1 MATTYDDAKKHI
13 LYENKEENLHKLQFC
28 PQFPSMFIKNGIQN
42 RIFLQKNLVNSHF
55 MFIFAST
62 EPATPLNNAHQGGAF
77 LYIYVME
84 YTKLPLLSIADQI
97 ALLKSRGLAFV
108 DETNAAQVLEH
119 ISYYR
124 FAAYL
129 RPMESDKTTHQLH
142 TGALFE
148 DVIALYEFD
157 AKLRA

>member
-77 LYIYVME
+77 LYIDYPFLLWDF
-84 YTKLPLLSIADQI
+84 LPTGNQNRYGIRHTLSY
-97 ALLKSRGLAFV
+97 
-108 DETNAAQVLEH
+108 N
-119 ISYYR
+119 
-124 FAAYL
+124 
-129 RPMESDKTTHQLH
+129 KTY
-142 TGALFE
+142 
-148 DVIALYEFD
+148 VIAQQIIHATCANKACGIIFILSAYNL
-157 AKLRA
+157 A